1 MSAEYAALALL
12 KEHAT
17 RTLTPRSSAIF
28 SSAHCRKR
36 APSHTVGGISTASRG
51 GRHTTVAATV
61 AWVMIRLHPCG
72 VRMRQICCHLRRTP
86 AHPFAFRVS
95 LRSRCID
102 RCTRELCCD
111 SAYSA
116 CSVCSA
122 YSACSVCS
130 AYSACSVCSAYS
142 AYSAGTNVGSR
153 PRMRLAI
160 GDRRSAYDCVLL
172 Q

>member
-1 MSAEYAALALL
+1 MRRSDVRAHVGGVRGAGAAEGARDAHIDAQKQRNLQQCAL
-12 KEHAT
+12 
-17 RTLTPRSSAIF
+17 PQ
-28 SSAHCRKR
+28 R

-102 RCTRELCCD
+102 RYTSELCCD
-111 SAYSA
+111 SAYS
-116 CSVCSA
+116 VCSA
-122 YSACSVCS
+122 CLQCWNERWITTAD
-130 AYSACSVCSAYS
+130 
-142 AYSAGTNVGSR
+142 
-153 PRMRLAI
+153 AI
-160 GDRRSAYDCVLL
+160 GDRRLAYDCVLL